1 MQTEYTFAQFLEL
14 DDAAKAILVD
24 KIAEIQALEAG
35 NTVAADVEASISSE
49 LDPMPRTTFPEL
61 KARSA
66 WMVEANALL
75 TPALKTLSNPAH
87 VAVVSGL
94 KADLRTL
101 GVNIGAVAG
110 VLNS

>member
-1 MQTEYTFAQFLEL
+1 MQTEYTFAQFLDL
-14 DDAAKAILVD
+14 DVAAKEVLTG
-24 KIAEIQALEAG
+24 KIAEIQAIDAG
-35 NTVAADVEASISSE
+35 NSVAADVEATLTSE

-75 TPALKTLSNPAH
+75 TPALKVLNNPAQA
-87 VAVVSGL
+87 AVISGL
-94 KADLRTL
+94 KADLRAL

>member
-1 MQTEYTFAQFLEL
+1 MQTEYTFAQFLDL
-14 DDAAKAILVD
+14 DVAAKEVLTD
-24 KIAEIQALEAG
+24 KIAEIQAIEPA
-35 NTVAADVEASISSE
+35 NTVAADVEASLTSE

-75 TPALKTLSNPAH
+75 TPALKVLNNAAQSAT
-87 VAVVSGL
+87 VSGI
-94 KADLRTL
+94 KADLRAL

-110 VLNS
+110 TLSS